1 MTQTYFFQYNVPAE
15 NHFTGKSDYFVN
27 VLCECDKHY
36 FSNGDDFIQVMPIV
50 THKIDLISVK
60 DWAKAF
66 DEMERIA
73 KKHFESINNAEV
85 IGDLIIK

>member
-1 MTQTYFFQYNVPAE
+1 MPQTYFFQYNVPAE
-15 NHFTGKSDYFVN
+15 NHSSNKPDYFVN

-36 FSNGDDFIQVMPIV
+36 FDNGDDFLRIMPFIN
-50 THKIDLISVK
+50 HKLDLVSVK
-60 DWAKAF
+60 NWDKAF

-85 IGDLIIK
+85 IGDLVF

>member
-27 VLCECDKHY
+27 VLCESDRNFFTDGLDY
-36 FSNGDDFIQVMPIV
+36 VRVMPFIR
-50 THKIDLISVK
+50 HKIDLISVK
-60 DWAKAF
+60 DWDKAF

-73 KKHFESINNAEV
+73 KQHFDSINNAEV
-85 IGDLIIK
+85 IGDLVIK